1 LAVVSRQAMT
11 DDPGTFTGGTVVN
24 EAFVDQV
31 YDQIDDQAHSSTNP
45 TVKPKAITDE
55 VVTARGSKASLD
67 ARLDVALNED
77 GTPKTGAGVTLDTVA
92 ATLPQSNVVLNE
104 TFIIWAAGDAVAP
117 TGWTLAGTGAAAA
130 RAGTGLGDTT
140 RKVGDFCAKLTFG
153 SATLTLTQDVLP
165 TAAFSRVDHLKGT
178 TVGLGAWVKSAIGSQ
193 ARLYVTDGVTTTYSS
208 YHTGGA
214 TFEWLSLE
222 HDISGSATKLTVGIS
237 VESSAG
243 NPVYFSGPTLL
254 LASLAPTGWR
264 PTPNVMSTV
273 GWTLSGGQA
282 VGTLKGSY
290 IFNRMAVVKYIQ
302 CSLQTAPTGATTFKV
317 DVNRTA
323 TTMLASV
330 IAFTASDKAAAKA
343 PDGTYSQTCFP
354 GTNLPSGVTLT
365 DQLSFD
371 IDAVGNTIAG
381 ADLTVMVRFLEY
393 VDPFESVKAA

>member
-1 LAVVSRQAMT
+1 MT
-11 DDPGTFTGGTVVN
+11 DDSGIFTDGTTVN
-24 EAFVDQV
+24 KAFVDQV

-104 TFIIWAAGDAVAP
+104 TFIVWSAGDAAAP
-117 TGWTLAGTGAAAA
+117 DGWTLAGTGAAAA

-153 SATLTLTQDVLP
+153 SATLTLAQDVLP

-178 TVGLGAWVKSAIGSQ
+178 TVGFGAWVKSAVGSQ

-208 YHTGGA
+208 YHSGGA
-214 TFEWLSLE
+214 AFEWLSLT
-222 HDISGSATKLTVGIS
+222 HAISGSATKLTAGVS

-243 NPVYFSGPTLL
+243 NPAYFSGPTLL

-264 PTPNVMSTV
+264 PTPMAYGTV
-273 GWTLSGGQA
+273 FFPSAGTQTAGTDKARFLLARMGIVKDVQATLS
-282 VGTLKGSY
+282 
-290 IFNRMAVVKYIQ
+290 
-302 CSLQTAPTGATTFKV
+302 TAPTGATTFKI
-317 DVNRTA
+317 DVNNGSNSIFD
-323 TTMLASV
+323 TTKLEFV
-330 IAFTASDKAAAKA
+330 ASDKVAAKA
-343 PDGTYSQTCFP
+343 PDGTYQYRCFAGGRQAS
-354 GTNLPSGVTLT
+354 GTSIANA
-365 DQLSFD
+365 LSYD
-371 IDAVGNTIAG
+371 VDAIGNTIPG
-381 ADLTVMVRFLEY
+381 SDLTLGIRVLVYL
-393 VDPFESVKAA
+393 DPFEVEKAV